1 MKKLI
6 LFLSVFLFGYEA
18 KVQPFETYII
28 KAAVGG
34 EVVKTYKNLEA
45 KNLKN
50 ALIVKLDDKVEKA
63 NLKNIK
69 NQIDI
74 LKQEIKNQEEIV
86 KRKKSIYL
94 RYQKLSSKSVEQK
107 DMKFYDYIASFNQ
120 LLNLKSNLSNL
131 NDQKVKIK
139 DLIDKKNIK
148 FSGYLYEITVSKDDY
163 VAPGIQVG
171 LGYDISKE
179 KINIFVPIDKINYIK
194 NKKVY
199 INGKKSDFKIYK
211 IWNVTDTKYITSYK
225 VELVGKGLKLGNIV
239 KIEFKTN

>member
-1 MKKLI
+1 MKRLI
-6 LFLSVFLFGYEA
+6 LFLAVFLFGYEA
-18 KVQPFETYII
+18 KVQPFETFVI

-34 EVVKTYKNLEA
+34 EVIKTYKNLEA
-45 KNLKN
+45 KSLKN

-69 NQIDI
+69 NQIDF
-74 LKQEIKNQEEIV
+74 LKEEIKNQEEIV

-120 LLNLKSNLSNL
+120 LLNLKKSLSNL
-131 NDQKVKIK
+131 NDQTVKIK

-148 FSGYLYEITVSKDDY
+148 FSGYLYKITVSKDDY
-163 VAPGIQVG
+163 VAPGMQVG

-179 KINIFVPIDKINYIK
+179 KIDIFVPVGEKNYIK
-194 NKKVY
+194 NKIVY

-211 IWNVTDTKYITSYK
+211 IWNMTDTKYITSYK

-239 KIEFKTN
+239 KVEFKTN

>member
-1 MKKLI
+1 MKRLI
-6 LFLSVFLFGYEA
+6 LFLAVFLFGYEA
-18 KVQPFETYII
+18 KVQPFETFVI
-28 KAAVGG
+28 KAAVSG
-34 EVVKTYKNLEA
+34 EVLQTYKNLEA

-69 NQIDI
+69 NQIDF
-74 LKQEIKNQEEIV
+74 LKEEIKNQEEIV

-120 LLNLKSNLSNL
+120 LLNLKKSLSNL
-131 NDQKVKIK
+131 NDQTVKIK

-148 FSGYLYEITVSKDDY
+148 FSGYLYKITVSKDDY
-163 VAPGIQVG
+163 VAPGMQVG

-179 KINIFVPIDKINYIK
+179 KIDIFVPVGEKNYIK
-194 NKKVY
+194 NKIVY

-211 IWNVTDTKYITSYK
+211 IWNMTDTKYITSYK

-239 KIEFKTN
+239 KVEFKTN

>member
-18 KVQPFETYII
+18 KVQPFETFVI
-28 KAAVGG
+28 KAAVSG
-34 EVVKTYKNLEA
+34 EVIKTYKNLEA

-50 ALIVKLDDKVEKA
+50 VLIVKLDDKVERA

-69 NQIDI
+69 NQIDF
-74 LKQEIKNQEEIV
+74 LKEEIKNQEEIV

-131 NDQKVKIK
+131 NDQAVKIK

-148 FSGYLYEITVSKDDY
+148 FSGYLYEITVSKNDY

-194 NKKVY
+194 NKTVY
-199 INGKKSDFKIYK
+199 VNGKKSNFKIYK
-211 IWNVTDTKYITSYK
+211 IWNITDTKYITSYK

-239 KIEFKTN
+239 KIEFKTD

>member
-6 LFLSVFLFGYEA
+6 LFLAVFLFGYEA

-28 KAAVGG
+28 KASVGG
-34 EVVKTYKNLEA
+34 EIVKTYKNLEA

-50 ALIVKLDDKVEKA
+50 ALIVKLDDKVEIA

-69 NQIDI
+69 TQINI
-74 LKQEIKNQEEIV
+74 LNQEIKNQESIL

-107 DMKFYDYIASFNQ
+107 DMKFYDYMASFNQ
-120 LLNLKSNLSNL
+120 LLNLKTNLSNL
-131 NDQKVKIK
+131 YDQEVKIK

-148 FSGYLYEITVSKDDY
+148 FSGYLYKITVSKDDY
-163 VAPGIQVG
+163 VAPGVQVG

-179 KINIFVPIDKINYIK
+179 KIDIFVPIGEINFIK
-194 NKKVY
+194 NKQIY
-199 INGKKSDFKIYK
+199 INGKKSNFKIYK
-211 IWNVTDTKYITSYK
+211 IWDVTDTKYITSYK
-225 VELVGKGLKLGNIV
+225 VELIGKGLKLGNIV
-239 KIEFKTN
+239 KIDFKKE

>member
-18 KVQPFETYII
+18 KIQPFETFVI

-34 EVVKTYKNLEA
+34 EVIKTYKNLEA

-50 ALIVKLDDKVEKA
+50 ALIVKLDDKVERA

-74 LKQEIKNQEEIV
+74 LKKEIKNQQEIV
-86 KRKKSIYL
+86 QRKKSIYL
-94 RYQKLSSKSVEQK
+94 RYRKLSSKSVEQK

-131 NDQKVKIK
+131 NDQAVKIK

-148 FSGYLYEITVSKDDY
+148 FSGYLYEITVSKDNY

-171 LGYDISKE
+171 LGFDISKE
-179 KINIFVPIDKINYIK
+179 KIDIFVPIDKINYIK
-194 NKKVY
+194 NKTVY

-211 IWNVTDTKYITSYK
+211 IWNMTDTKYITSYK

-239 KIEFKTN
+239 KVEFKTN